1 MKAYFKYLNFLI
13 YSIVILFQLLPPSSF
28 AKTKETYRPPHGNM
42 RRQARKAGGSRGC
55 NLPLNDTVTLL
66 VPQEHTATTV
76 SDSPI
81 FFWYLSQ
88 KLSSPLRF
96 TLLEPGKKPIF
107 VKELSPEPGIVA
119 LKLPQN
125 SPPLELGK
133 IYRWTVTVVCNPKKP
148 SRNLF
153 AQAWIER
160 VPLPSSQT
168 FIDNVNNSSLC
179 SVEYAKAG
187 IWYDAIACNYT
198 GLIEERVD
206 LSSPQFWS
214 LLEEID
220 LPNLARQKPKLN
232 LY

>member
-1 MKAYFKYLNFLI
+1 MKAYLKYLNFSI
-13 YSIVILFQLLPPSSF
+13 YLIVILFQLLPPSI
-28 AKTKETYRPPHGNM
+28 AKTKETYRPPSGNV

-66 VPQEHTATTV
+66 VPQDHTATTV
-76 SDSPI
+76 SDRPI

-96 TLLEPGKKPIF
+96 TLLEPGEKPIF

-119 LKLPQN
+119 LKLPQDK
-125 SPPLELGK
+125 PPLEAGK
-133 IYRWTVTVVCNPKKP
+133 TYRWTVTIVCNPKKP

-160 VPLPSSQT
+160 VPLPTSQT
-168 FIDNVNNSSLC
+168 FTQNIDNSSLC
-179 SVEYAKAG
+179 SVEYARAG
-187 IWYDAIACNYT
+187 IWYDAIACEYT
-198 GLIEERVD
+198 KLVENEAS
-206 LSSPQFWS
+206 LSSPQFWF

-220 LPNLARQKPKLN
+220 LANLAKLKPKLS